1 MKKFLLAI
9 LLMAMPI
16 LAMAHSYA
24 VGNISIGHAWMR
36 AVPKAGRAGA
46 AYMPL
51 LLNGKDDEFDVL
63 IAAASPLA
71 ERVEF
76 HDTMRGANDVVEM
89 RHLDKIVLVAN
100 RPIAMRPNGVHLM
113 LIGMKKPVAE
123 GDKIPLTLEF
133 KNAGKIEIELHTAAM
148 GAEHSGH

>member
-1 MKKFLLAI
+1 MKKFVLVILLA
-9 LLMAMPI
+9 AMPMI
-16 LAMAHSYA
+16 ALAHSYTL
-24 VGNISIGHAWMR
+24 GNISIGHAWMR
-36 AVPKAGRAGA
+36 AVPEAGRAGA

-51 LLNGKDDEFDVL
+51 LLNGKDDEYDVL
-63 IAAASPLA
+63 LAATTPLA

-76 HDTMRGANDVVEM
+76 HDTRRGANDVVEM
-89 RHLDKIVLVAN
+89 KHLDKIVLVAN
-100 RPIAMRPNGVHLM
+100 RPIAMRPSGVHLM

-133 KNAGKIEIELHTAAM
+133 KNAGKIDIELHAAAM

>member
-1 MKKFLLAI
+1 MKKFILAI
-9 LLMAMPI
+9 LLAAMPM
-16 LAMAHSYA
+16 LAMAHSYTL
-24 VGNISIGHAWMR
+24 GPISIGHAWMR
-36 AVPKAGRAGA
+36 AVPEAGRAGA

-51 LLNGKDDEFDVL
+51 LLAGKDDEFDVL
-63 IAAASPLA
+63 LAATTPLA

-76 HDTMRGANDVVEM
+76 HDTRRGANDVVEM
-89 RHLDKIVLVAN
+89 KHLDKIVLVAN

-123 GDKIPLTLEF
+123 GGRVPLTLEF
-133 KNAGKIEIELHTAAM
+133 KNAGKIDVELYVEAI